1 MLRSEQPLLD
11 VHLLLGVERH
21 RGERRA
27 LVDRNRRVAHAPVVR
42 TCGREDETLD
52 ADLAGLGGERLGA
65 LHVDSLGEVRIARA
79 GGVAHDRGEMDHRS
93 YVHERVRARSGVSDI
108 PAKHPRTG
116 LLEPLGQLDLAV
128 EQRVEHRDVSSR
140 REQPLAREQADVSGA
155 SCDQYSHARGF
166 LRVRAVPA

>member
-1 MLRSEQPLLD
+1 MKRSTPTSPASAASVLEPS
-11 VHLLLGVERH
+11 
-21 RGERRA
+21 
-27 LVDRNRRVAHAPVVR
+27 
-42 TCGREDETLD
+42 TLT
-52 ADLAGLGGERLGA
+52 AWERLR
-65 LHVDSLGEVRIARA
+65 VARA
-79 GGVAHDRGEMDHRS
+79 GGVAHDRGEVDHRS

-116 LLEPLGQLDLAV
+116 PLEPLGQLDLAV